1 LSRTRKEKSGQVREN
16 IQQGIKKI
24 RKSMDTHTG
33 VLTEDWKRREKLGQ
47 KIAQAA
53 RKVSVRR

>member
-1 LSRTRKEKSGQVREN
+1 
-16 IQQGIKKI
+16 
-24 RKSMDTHTG
+24 MDTHTG